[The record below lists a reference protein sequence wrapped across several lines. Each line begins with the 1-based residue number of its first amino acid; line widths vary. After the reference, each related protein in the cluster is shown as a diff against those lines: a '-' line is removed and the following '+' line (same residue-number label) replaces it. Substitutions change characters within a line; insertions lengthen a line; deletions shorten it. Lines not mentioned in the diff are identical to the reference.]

1 MGQVKTPVHLTNVL
15 DALQHRQSQVTA
27 GAVRTYTA
35 DALVDTGTTRCV
47 LPVFVV
53 ERLGL
58 QRLDRTMVQVAD
70 GRLVEVDVTAPF
82 FVELQGRM
90 TVEDA
95 LVMGDQVLLGVT
107 VLEKLDLLVDYAQQ
121 RLLPNPAHPDQPVF
135 RV

>member
-1 MGQVKTPVHLTNVL
+1 MHLTNVL

>member
-1 MGQVKTPVHLTNVL
+1 MGQVKTSVRLTNVL

-27 GAVRTYTA
+27 EAVRTYTA
-35 DALVDTGTTRCV
+35 DALVDTGAMRCV

-58 QRLDRTMVQVAD
+58 QRLGRTVVQVAD
-70 GRLVEVDVTAPF
+70 GRFIEVDVTAPF

-107 VLEKLDLLVDYAQQ
+107 VLEKLDLLVDCPHQC
-121 RLLPNPAHPDQPVF
+121 LIPNPAHPDQPVF